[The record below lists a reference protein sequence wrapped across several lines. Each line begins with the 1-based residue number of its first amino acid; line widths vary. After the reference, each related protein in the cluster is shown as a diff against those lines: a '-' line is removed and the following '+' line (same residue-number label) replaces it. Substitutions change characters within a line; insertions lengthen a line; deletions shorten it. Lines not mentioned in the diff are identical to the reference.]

1 MIATHRDTTFTAA
14 EMRENLAEV
23 LNRAAYGQERIV
35 VTRHGKALVAVVPI
49 ADLEE
54 LERLE
59 DEIDREEIERSLA
72 SIHEEGTVPWETVRA
87 EAGLDRK

>member
-1 MIATHRDTTFTAA
+1 MVTTHQGTIFTAA

-23 LNRAAYGQERIV
+23 LNRAAYCQERII

-59 DEIDREEIERSLA
+59 DEIDREDIERSLA
-72 SIHEEGTVPWETVRA
+72 SIREEGTIPWEQVRA
-87 EAGLDRK
+87 EAGLD

>member
-1 MIATHRDTTFTAA
+1 MVTTHQDAIFTAA
-14 EMRENLAEV
+14 EMRDNLAEV
-23 LNRAAYGQERIV
+23 LNRAAYGQERII

-59 DEIDREEIERSLA
+59 DEIDREEVLRSLESVRA
-72 SIHEEGTVPWETVRA
+72 EGTVPWETVRT
-87 EAGLDRK
+87 EAGLK

>member
-1 MIATHRDTTFTAA
+1 MVTTHQSPIFTAA
-14 EMRENLAEV
+14 EMRENLAEI

-35 VTRHGKALVAVVPI
+35 VTRHGKELVAVVPI

-59 DEIDREEIERSLA
+59 DEIDRQEIERSLQ
-72 SIHEEGTVPWETVRA
+72 SIREEGTIPWETVRV
-87 EAGLDRK
+87 ESGLE

>member
-1 MIATHRDTTFTAA
+1 MSSADTTVTTA
-14 EMRENLAEV
+14 EVRENLSEI

-59 DEIDREEIERSLA
+59 DEIDREEILRSLE
-72 SIHEEGTVPWETVRA
+72 SIQAEGTISWEQVRA
-87 EAGLDRK
+87 EAGLE

>member
-1 MIATHRDTTFTAA
+1 MSNADTTVTT
-14 EMRENLAEV
+14 AEV
-23 LNRAAYGQERIV
+23 REHLSEILNRAAYGQERII

-59 DEIDREEIERSLA
+59 DEIDRVEIERSIA
-72 SIHEEGTVPWETVRA
+72 SIREEGTIPWEQVRA
-87 EAGLDRK
+87 EAGLE

>member
-1 MIATHRDTTFTAA
+1 MSGTDTTVTTA
-14 EMRENLAEV
+14 EVRENLSEI

-59 DEIDREEIERSLA
+59 DEIDREEILRSLE
-72 SIHEEGTVPWETVRA
+72 SIEEEGTIPWEQVRA
-87 EAGLDRK
+87 EAGLE

>member
-1 MIATHRDTTFTAA
+1 MSSTDPTVTTA
-14 EMRENLAEV
+14 EVRENLSEI

-49 ADLEE
+49 ADLQE

-59 DEIDREEIERSLA
+59 DEIDREEILQSLE
-72 SIHEEGTVPWETVRA
+72 SIEAEGTIPWEQVRA
-87 EAGLDRK
+87 EAGLE

>member
-1 MIATHRDTTFTAA
+1 MSHADTTVTTA
-14 EMRENLAEV
+14 EVRENLSEI

-49 ADLEE
+49 EDLEE

-59 DEIDREEIERSLA
+59 DEIDREEILRAIE
-72 SIHEEGTVPWETVRA
+72 SIQKEGTIPWEQVKA
-87 EAGLDRK
+87 EAGLD

>member
-1 MIATHRDTTFTAA
+1 MSSADTTVTTA
-14 EMRENLAEV
+14 EVRENLSDI

-59 DEIDREEIERSLA
+59 DEIDREEILRSIE
-72 SIHEEGTVPWETVRA
+72 SIQAEGTIPWEQVRS
-87 EAGLDRK
+87 EAGLE